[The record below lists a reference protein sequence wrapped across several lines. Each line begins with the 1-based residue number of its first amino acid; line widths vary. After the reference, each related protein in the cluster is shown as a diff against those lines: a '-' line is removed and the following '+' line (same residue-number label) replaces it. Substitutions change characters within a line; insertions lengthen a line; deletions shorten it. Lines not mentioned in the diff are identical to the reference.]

1 MPSEE
6 EEMRRAQRLAALLVA
21 LVAALAA
28 GIPVAAAPAKG
39 RLQVFFLR
47 GEQLAAVS
55 RPGTTAEDAIRA
67 LVAGPTA
74 AERARGFS
82 TKIPRST
89 RVLSVT
95 AAGGIATV
103 NLGGRFTAGGGPG
116 PLFAPPPP
124 GVRARRGPR
133 GAPPPRL

>member
-1 MPSEE
+1 MT
-6 EEMRRAQRLAALLVA
+6 RAQRLAAAGVA
-21 LVAALAA
+21 LVGALAA
-28 GIPVAAAPAKG
+28 GIPGAAAPAKG

-74 AERARGFS
+74 ADRARGFS
-82 TKIPRST
+82 PKIPRSP

-103 NLGGRFTAGGGPG
+103 NLGGRFTAGGDTGS
-116 PLFAPPPP
+116 LLARLAQV
-124 GVRARRGPR
+124 VRTA
-133 GAPPPRL
+133 